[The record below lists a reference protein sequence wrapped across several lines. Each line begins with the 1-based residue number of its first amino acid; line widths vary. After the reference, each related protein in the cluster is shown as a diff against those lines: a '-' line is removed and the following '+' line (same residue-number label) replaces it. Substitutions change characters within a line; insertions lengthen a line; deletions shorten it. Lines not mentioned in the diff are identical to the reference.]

1 MRRAGL
7 LRFVLFGATGFGI
20 GGAIAGA
27 SWPLLP
33 FTFGASGLL
42 VIPAG
47 AVGGA
52 SLGLAMRDRRK
63 IIALALL
70 GALGFT
76 VGSFVA
82 LIVAFVGLVP
92 SSESGAIEGMG
103 AGAAGVLGGA
113 VGGASL
119 GLAFWDW
126 RRISI
131 LTLAGAVGLGVGL
144 IAQFFLRETLEVGMT
159 AGDLLLSAAGVIGG
173 ASLGAALG
181 YLEWAAQRPPR
192 ETLLPLVAPASVALT
207 GGLFV
212 LFFVLPY
219 MSICGEEERAAF
231 SEFPQYGGIEKEP
244 EADPLGSGCVASY
257 ETPAPP
263 EEVAAYLSEK
273 LKAHGWTVEH
283 QLRAEGDGSEQ
294 FEGELVMARRDGF
307 TYNAGYESLEF
318 YEPPRPGTYVVV
330 RLRKEE

>member
-1 MRRAGL
+1 M
-7 LRFVLFGATGFGI
+7 
-20 GGAIAGA
+20 
-27 SWPLLP
+27 
-33 FTFGASGLL
+33 
-42 VIPAG
+42 
-47 AVGGA
+47 
-52 SLGLAMRDRRK
+52 GLAMRDRRK

-92 SSESGAIEGMG
+92 SSESGAIEAMG

-119 GLAFWDW
+119 GVTFWDW

-131 LTLAGAVGLGVGL
+131 LTLAGAVGFGVGL
-144 IAQFFLRETLEVGMT
+144 IAEFFLRETLEVGMN

-273 LKAHGWTVEH
+273 LKAHGWTMEH

-318 YEPPRPGTYVVV
+318 YEPPRPGTHVVV